1 MFDLLTAIALI
12 CVSAGLGLVRVVP
25 FHKRVWI
32 GLGFMAGSYCFVAI
46 GLALVRVGLDS
57 QSLRYVWT
65 GGFGAMAIASVVFL
79 VPSAQDWLRAK
90 WQRRGRLERSPV
102 R

>member
-12 CVSAGLGLVRVVP
+12 CVSAGLGLVRLVP

-32 GLGFMAGSYCFVAI
+32 GLALMAGSYCAFSL
-46 GLALVRVGLDS
+46 GLALVRTGVDS
-57 QSLRYVWT
+57 QALRYVWA
-65 GGFGAMAIASVVFL
+65 GSFAAMAIPSVVFL

-90 WQRRGRLERSPV
+90 WRRARLDQPTIH
-102 R
+102 

>member
-12 CVSAGLGLVRVVP
+12 CVCAGLNLVRILP

-32 GLGFMAGSYCFVAI
+32 GLALLAGAYCSAAT
-46 GLALVRVGLDS
+46 GLALVRAGLDS
-57 QSLRYVWT
+57 QLLRYVWA
-65 GGFGAMAIASVVFL
+65 GSFGAMAIASVVVL
-79 VPSAQDWLRAK
+79 IPSAQDWLRAK